1 MIKKITL
8 IGCEFCHKPYSNAA
22 AAEADFMCDDCG
34 EGQAERVMRDAIK
47 KLESE
52 HRREKERL
60 EQTYS
65 DWQAK
70 NS

>member
-8 IGCEFCHKPYSNAA
+8 IGCEFCHKPYSNTAA
-22 AAEADFMCDDCG
+22 ADAGFMCDDCV
-34 EGQAERVMRDAIK
+34 EGRAERKFKDRLSKHEADFRSSQKAI
-47 KLESE
+47 
-52 HRREKERL
+52 
-60 EQTYS
+60 EQEYS